1 MSLLDFCYADKL
13 ICLCTSMELGL
24 DHSLTFFVLNKN
36 SPKLFTCFHQSVIVS
51 YLSQTVLAQSVIK
64 PDCNEPFLDKS
75 AKSNETRTNTH
86 YFSFDYNWSA
96 LSNNAKPS
104 VTTISDGLEKHQ
116 SKNMRRPAFI
126 QAQKLALKR
135 NLRRDLCIKQSKT
148 NKCSAIF
155 KNHYQIFNI
164 D

>member
-1 MSLLDFCYADKL
+1 MQFHEARPRSYFDSFRAKQ
-13 ICLCTSMELGL
+13 
-24 DHSLTFFVLNKN
+24 K
-36 SPKLFTCFHQSVIVS
+36 SPRIFTCFHQPVIVS

-75 AKSNETRTNTH
+75 AKSNEIRTNTH
-86 YFSFDYNWSA
+86 YFSFDYNWQA

-104 VTTISDGLEKHQ
+104 ITAISDGLEKPQ

-126 QAQKLALKR
+126 QAEKLALKR

-155 KNHYQIFNI
+155 KNQYQIFNI